1 MKNSE
6 KNIKT
11 LFVEQ
16 LRQCKPHFFH
26 ITKTLQTTGE
36 NVMRLM
42 VFISLFLLF
51 CSKVIFM
58 QLLNFFS
65 PEEITRKNNN
75 ETLTNCFNVFSRDW
89 DLQLLTLQQMSPLV
103 YTK

>member
-58 QLLNFFS
+58 QLLNFFL
-65 PEEITRKNNN
+65 PRGNNKKKQQ
-75 ETLTNCFNVFSRDW
+75 RDLNKL
-89 DLQLLTLQQMSPLV
+89 LQRFQS
-103 YTK
+103 